1 MVRSLIVSM
10 LFQFISQVSVCQHT
24 TTYLYHCTYNK
35 GYDRTEDFRE
45 YEGRLV
51 IQGDQSLFTMKE
63 IGVHYS
69 SLQDNTIDLSP
80 DSLFTVIKDHES
92 LSLLFQFS
100 DFNQRMSWYA
110 DSLFPME
117 WELVDENKTIEGIP
131 CRKAVADF
139 RGRRYTAWYAP
150 SITNSD
156 GPWKLGGL
164 PGLILEAHDE
174 GKQWHVVLRSIIS
187 DGSFDRDM
195 FNRLIQSRL
204 PDYRSYL
211 TYLQKTFN
219 RLVLSMGGSEAGSC
233 AGCEAQPQMKLYT
246 WEKSY

>member
-1 MVRSLIVSM
+1 MVKSLILLTQ
-10 LFQFISQVSVCQHT
+10 LFFLSQISSSQT
-24 TTYLYHCTYNK
+24 TRTYVYLCSYNK
-35 GYDRTEDFRE
+35 GYDRTADFRDF
-45 YEGRLV
+45 EGRLV

-63 IGVHYS
+63 IGLARP
-69 SLQDNTIDLSP
+69 SLQENAIDLSP

-100 DFNQRMSWYA
+100 DFNQRTSWYA
-110 DSLFPME
+110 DTLFPMN
-117 WELVDENKTIEGIP
+117 WELLEENKTIEGIS

-164 PGLILEAHDE
+164 PGLILEAYDE
-174 GKQWHVVLRSIIS
+174 EKQWHVVFRSVMG
-187 DGSFDRDM
+187 DGGFDREM

-211 TYLQKTFN
+211 SYLQKTYQ
-219 RLVLSMGGSEAGSC
+219 RLILSMGGSEVGSC
-233 AGCEAQPQMKLYT
+233 VGCEAQPQMKLYT
-246 WEKSY
+246 WEKSF